1 MKIFKTID
9 EKFAEIGFIKVKEDK
24 HGISYTRYN
33 KKYNFTQCLDI
44 LYKEYGANII
54 QSYDLNLKVGYE
66 KNKMQNKQ
74 KYKRLQKMKKNNK
87 RKNRR

>member
-9 EKFAEIGFIKVKEDK
+9 DKFAEIGFIKVKEDK

-44 LYKEYGANII
+44 LYN
-54 QSYDLNLKVGYE
+54 
-66 KNKMQNKQ
+66 
-74 KYKRLQKMKKNNK
+74 
-87 RKNRR
+87 